1 MRELSTDKKYVLQE
15 LRTLLDRYGYD
26 SVDQRVFQ
34 RLDSIFL
41 GYALRYTDDDHSYG
55 IELVELMDILRKPGN
70 IDVMAPTSRITICSN
85 RLKSALLNHLEYL
98 YIWFVQNDE
107 GIDIE
112 PNDALEMLRRATKA
126 DDRYYKPKLPARR
139 LGFQLSYVYSELKS
153 YGVFGEKLTRKD
165 LCFLYDY
172 LTILGQVE
180 EYAMYEYS
188 GDAIKDKADT
198 IRDWIRAYKRMD
210 H

>member
-1 MRELSTDKKYVLQE
+1 MRDLETDKECILQE
-15 LRTLLDRYGYD
+15 LRTLFDRYGYD

-41 GYALRYTDDDHSYG
+41 GYALRYTDEDYSYG
-55 IELVELMDILRKPGN
+55 IELAELMDILKKPGS
-70 IDVMAPTSRITICSN
+70 IDVVAPSYKITICSD
-85 RLKSALLNHLEYL
+85 RLKSAILNHLEYL
-98 YIWFVQNDE
+98 YTWYVQNDE
-107 GIDIE
+107 GVEIE
-112 PNDALEMLRRATKA
+112 PHEALEMFRQSAKSDERFY
-126 DDRYYKPKLPARR
+126 RPKLPARR
-139 LGFQLSYVYSELKS
+139 LGFQLSWVFDQLKF

-180 EYAMYEYS
+180 EYAMYEYC

-198 IRDWIRAYKRMD
+198 IRDWIKAYMRMD